1 MASIQSLVRGK
12 FEYKKT
18 KILDRI
24 GFCMESTWL
33 WHIAMYYR
41 FVFFQVKIMQTLF
54 CSSHFSNFY
63 SFKMGLSNTHTLTN
77 TVTETYGKPEK
88 VNCSTLQSLT

>member
-18 KILDRI
+18 KILDRV

-41 FVFFQVKIMQTLF
+41 FGFFQVKIM
-54 CSSHFSNFY
+54 
-63 SFKMGLSNTHTLTN
+63 
-77 TVTETYGKPEK
+77 
-88 VNCSTLQSLT
+88 